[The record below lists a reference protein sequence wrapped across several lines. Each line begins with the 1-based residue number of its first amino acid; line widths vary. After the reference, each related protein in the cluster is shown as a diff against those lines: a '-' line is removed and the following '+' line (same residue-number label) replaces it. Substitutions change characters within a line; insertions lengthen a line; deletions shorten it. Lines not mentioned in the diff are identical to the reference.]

1 MKGPNSAA
9 QTPLQAKHNMT
20 RVQGLAC
27 IGCALWLS
35 AFYKPAQ
42 ADCADVSVMVSSG
55 VALGTVR
62 ASHNASGFIEL
73 HPTAGLSITAS
84 GVAHSG
90 PIGPGAFRVIGPPG
104 HTMQI
109 NLQLID
115 AAEDEASTL
124 RLSEILVQNGAEL
137 TRLPPEGGVLEV
149 TLPSHANGHDS
160 GRAQRQISVG
170 AVIRFR
176 WRDRAELGSYRLM
189 VECSH
194 GAN

>member
-1 MKGPNSAA
+1 MNGPNSAA
-9 QTPLQAKHNMT
+9 QTPLQAKHDMS
-20 RVQGLAC
+20 RAQGLAC
-27 IGCALWLS
+27 IACALWLS
-35 AFYKPAQ
+35 ASLNPAQ
-42 ADCADVSVMVSSG
+42 ADCSDVSVLVTSG

-62 ASHNASGFIEL
+62 ASHKASGFIEL

-90 PIGPGAFRVIGPPG
+90 PIGAGAVRVIGPPG

-115 AAEDEASTL
+115 TAEDEASTL
-124 RLSEILVQNGAEL
+124 RLSEILIQNGAEL
-137 TRLPPEGGVLEV
+137 MRLPPEGGVFEV
-149 TLPSHANGHDS
+149 TLPSHVSDHES

-189 VECSH
+189 VECLH
-194 GAN
+194 GVS